1 MPAVRQFT
9 MQDQDG
15 FAALTGDANPMHM
28 DPIAARRT
36 AAAQPAVHGIHNL
49 LWCLNEISSAGSY
62 TQLTSLRVNFDRF
75 VTVGEPVTMHIVK
88 HDETVLKAE
97 VRNRFATVLTML
109 LGFGTKLTEAGF
121 VSDGPLFA
129 QDTAQEL
136 RIEEMAGQSGRITN
150 ATTPAEMAAAFPAAA
165 SLLGADR
172 LAGLGAMTR
181 LVGMAVP
188 GLHSI
193 FTGLSL
199 KVTSES
205 ADDILHYRVKTCD
218 TTHRRI
224 VQEVSGCGWTGTI
237 TCSAR
242 QKPVAQRS
250 LASLA
255 GIIAPDRFAGTT
267 ALIIGGSRGLGELT
281 AKLLAAGGAN
291 LMITY
296 AQGRADA
303 ERLGDDISASGG
315 VARIMRYDVLAD
327 PAPQLVALP
336 AVPTQLYYFATPPI
350 GTRQTSDFF
359 DLDRFQRFTAY
370 YLQDF
375 ARLVAALQLRQPDG
389 LTTLYPSTSFI
400 DDRPEGMT
408 EYAMAKAAGEIM
420 CADLMAALPRLRIIT
435 ARLPR
440 LPTDQ
445 TAGLRNIEAID
456 SVASLLPCL
465 LAMHGQNDRQEA

>member
-1 MPAVRQFT
+1 
-9 MQDQDG
+9 
-15 FAALTGDANPMHM
+15 
-28 DPIAARRT
+28 
-36 AAAQPAVHGIHNL
+36 VHGIHNL

-62 TQLTSLRVNFDRF
+62 KQAASLRVNFDRF
-75 VTVGEPVTMHIVK
+75 VTVGTPVTVHIVK
-88 HDETVLKAE
+88 QDETSLKAE
-97 VRNRFATVLTML
+97 LRDGTATVLTML
-109 LGFGTKLTEAGF
+109 LGFGAPLTEAGI

-129 QDTAQEL
+129 KHTAQDL
-136 RIEEMAGQSGRITN
+136 NIEDMAGQAGRITN
-150 ATTPAEMAAAFPAAA
+150 AASPAEMAASFPAAA
-165 SLLGADR
+165 RLLGAHR

-193 FTGLSL
+193 FNGLNL
-199 KVTSES
+199 KAVSDP

-224 VQEVSGCGWTGTI
+224 VQEVSGCGWSGTI

-255 GIIAPDRFAGTT
+255 GIVAPDRFAGTT

-281 AKLLAAGGAN
+281 AKLLAAGGASII
-291 LMITY
+291 ITY
-296 AQGRADA
+296 AQGRQDA
-303 ERLGDDISASGG
+303 EVLAGEIGG
-315 VARIMRYDVLAD
+315 AAQIMRYDVLAEA
-327 PAPQLVALP
+327 APQLAGLTAL
-336 AVPTQLYYFATPPI
+336 PTQLYYFATPPI
-350 GTRQTSDFF
+350 GGRHVSGVF

-370 YLQDF
+370 YLTGF
-375 ARLVAALQLRQPDG
+375 ARLVAALQPQNG
-389 LTTLYPSTSFI
+389 LAALYPSTSFI

-408 EYAMAKAAGEIM
+408 EYAMAKAGGEIL
-420 CADLMAALPRLRIIT
+420 CADLMAASPKLRIIT

-445 TAGLRNIEAID
+445 TAGLRDIEAID
-456 SVASLLPCL
+456 SVASLLPFL
-465 LAMHGQNDRQEA
+465 LAMHGQKDRQEA